1 MSLSVTFA
9 DIEKAIASYAPFSLQ
24 ESYDNSGLLIG
35 EGSTHVRGVL
45 VCLDVTEQ
53 VLHEAVEK
61 GANLVVS
68 HHPLIFRG
76 VKQLCGNTGVERAVM
91 YALRSGVGILAAHTN
106 LDAAVGGVSCALAAQ
121 LGIVVER
128 VLHPSSEDQRVGL
141 GVVGRFAAPLAEES
155 FLQDVC
161 ERLGLSVLR
170 HSPLLHRLIGK
181 VALCGGSG
189 MEFFDDA
196 VAAGV
201 DAYIT
206 ADVKYHD
213 FQRPDGRLL
222 LLDVGHRESEW
233 CAVDLLKRILCE
245 RFSTFA
251 CHVSSQDT
259 SPVGYFLPKNVR

>member
-1 MSLSVTFA
+1 MSLVVTFSDVEA
-9 DIEKAIASYAPFSLQ
+9 AIARYAPFSLQ
-24 ESYDNSGLLIG
+24 EAYDNSGLLVG
-35 EGSTHVRGVL
+35 EGTTPVSGVL

-53 VLHEAVEK
+53 VLREAVAR
-61 GANLVVS
+61 GVNLVVS
-68 HHPLIFRG
+68 HHPLLFRG
-76 VKQLCGNTGVERAVM
+76 VKQLCGRTGIERAVI

-106 LDAAVGGVSCALAAQ
+106 LDAASGGVSCALAQ
-121 LGIVVER
+121 ELGVAVER
-128 VLHPSSEDQRVGL
+128 VLHPIGESEGF
-141 GVVGRFAAPLAEES
+141 GVVGRLVTPLPEDL
-155 FLQDVC
+155 FLQEVS

-170 HSPLLHRLIGK
+170 HSPLSERDISK

-189 MEFFDDA
+189 MEFFDEA
-196 VAAGV
+196 LAAGV

-233 CAVDLLKRILCE
+233 CAVGLLQRILCE
-245 RFSTFA
+245 SFSTFA